1 VIALKA
7 GSEIARMRVAGAVV
21 AEILASVAAAAVP
34 GVRLKDLDRLA
45 ADIMR
50 RRDATPSFLG
60 YHPTWAPRPYPG
72 VLCLS
77 INETIV
83 HGIPDGRKLQDGDL
97 LSIDCG
103 VSVGGYHGDSAI
115 TIGVGG
121 MTEPNRRLIE
131 TAEQALAA
139 GIQAAQPGARLGD
152 VSHAIERVSR
162 AGGYGIPYAYG
173 GHGIGRAMHE
183 DPHVPN
189 TGEPGTGL
197 LLREG
202 LVLALEPMLLAGGK
216 DGTRVLRDGWS
227 VVTAD
232 GGRAAHAEHTVA
244 ITADGPVVLTLQ
256 QVPRAPDTVRH
267 DPTV

>member
-7 GSEIARMRVAGAVV
+7 GSEIARMREAGLVV
-21 AEILASVAAAAVP
+21 AEILWTVAAAAQP
-34 GVRLKDLDRLA
+34 GVRLKELDRLA

-50 RRDATPSFLG
+50 QRGAVPSFLG
-60 YHPTWAPRPYPG
+60 YQPAWAPRPYPG
-72 VLCLS
+72 VVCLS

-103 VSVGGYHGDSAI
+103 VSVGAYHADSAI
-115 TIGVGG
+115 TISVGR
-121 MTEPNRRLIE
+121 MSQQNRRLIE

-139 GIQAAQPGARLGD
+139 GIQAARPGAHLGD
-152 VSHAIERVSR
+152 VSHAIEQVSR
-162 AGGYGIPYAYG
+162 GASYGIPYAYG

-189 TGEPGTGL
+189 TGEPGGGL

-202 LVLALEPMLLAGGK
+202 LVLALEPMLQAGGK
-216 DGTRVLRDGWS
+216 DATRVLRDGWS
-227 VVTAD
+227 LVTAD
-232 GGRAAHAEHTVA
+232 GSRAAHAERTVA
-244 ITADGPVVLTLQ
+244 ITADGPVVLTLA
-256 QVPRAPDTVRH
+256 APESGTARLDRVG
-267 DPTV
+267 